1 MKATC
6 YICGHTG
13 NYIQG
18 GGFDDVYLDDDDVVQ
33 CLSCEQ
39 YICANKIKPCVI
51 YDNGYFCVQC
61 MKKCT
66 SCDDIFHVDHMET
79 CKKCGEL
86 NCYYSYNKNKNPCL
100 SKDLICM
107 ICSTK

>member
-6 YICGHTG
+6 DICGHTG
-13 NYIQG
+13 KYVQRG
-18 GGFDDVYLDDDDVVQ
+18 GHDDVYLNDDDVVQ

-61 MKKCT
+61 VKKCT
-66 SCDDIFHVDHMET
+66 SCDGIFHVDHLSICE
-79 CKKCGEL
+79 KCGEL
-86 NCYYSYNKNKNPCL
+86 KCYVYKNPCI
-100 SKDLICM
+100 SKDNVCIKK
-107 ICSTK
+107 CSKDK